1 MNARTKI
8 VATLGPATD
17 RPELLDQL
25 LMAGVDV
32 VRLNLSHGPLSDH
45 VGRLHA
51 VRAAAERTDCVV
63 AVLAGPPGPKIP
75 TAPFAG
81 HGVGPAAG
89 SMVPVVTGGHARSTT

>member
-17 RPELLDQL
+17 RPQVLDQL

-51 VRAAAERTDCVV
+51 VRAAAERTGCVV
-63 AVLAGPPGPKIP
+63 AVLADLPGPKVR

-81 HGVGPAAG
+81 SGVELAAG
-89 SMVPVVTGGHARSTT
+89 SIWACLPGGPACS